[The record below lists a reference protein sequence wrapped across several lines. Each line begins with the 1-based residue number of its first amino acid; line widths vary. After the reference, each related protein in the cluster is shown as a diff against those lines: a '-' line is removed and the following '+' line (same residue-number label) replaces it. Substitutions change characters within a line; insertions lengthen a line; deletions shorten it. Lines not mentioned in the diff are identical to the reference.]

1 MATFDYT
8 SIDATALELI
18 TRFGTS
24 FTISRTSDGGD
35 WTEKFNAAT
44 QRKYWEDSESNIV
57 YTPPTGTTYTYTGVC
72 VITNFMDEEIDGTL
86 IKRGDKKLVA
96 KIDNVAPRQND
107 LITVAST
114 SYEYVNHKSVAPD
127 GNSIIYLIQIR
138 V

>member
-1 MATFDYT
+1 MATFDYSGIT
-8 SIDATALELI
+8 STALSLI
-18 TRFGTS
+18 TQFGTT
-24 FTISRTSDGGD
+24 FTISRTADGGN

-44 QRKYWEDSESNIV
+44 QRKYWEDSGSNIV
-57 YTPPTGTTYTYTGVC
+57 YVPPTGTIYTYTGVC

-96 KIDNVAPRQND
+96 KIETVVPRQND

-127 GNSIIYLIQIR
+127 GNSIIYLIQI
-138 V
+138 